1 MAAPHIVFGM
11 HVTKRPGPGA
21 GALVAWGNAWLAGHV
36 GLDEAVDAVE
46 KVAGP
51 CVLRGVPTQ
60 EEIPLRRG
68 LGELRVEG
76 MTGLRLALP
85 IPGDPLGLTGPPA
98 LNTAAIE
105 AGAAVLAD
113 LDGRCRG
120 LLPAEDRRGSS
131 YLGVRWTLLEARPGR
146 PGLPSLAEADHQLTL
161 AVREV
166 TEALLG
172 VDDVSG
178 KRPDPEIMQTL
189 AALRESQAGESQ
201 DGLAPGYPPRAHRVA
216 ALAGRLTV
224 VVELARALDGR
235 NLTADQMRRRADA
248 LATLDRA
255 VRRARVAAH
264 NSAFDPV
271 NRP

>member
-1 MAAPHIVFGM
+1 MFVM

-21 GALVAWGNAWLAGHV
+21 GALVAWGNAWLTGQV

-46 KVAGP
+46 KLAGP
-51 CVLRGVPTQ
+51 CVLGTEQ
-60 EEIPLRRG
+60 AELSLRRG
-68 LGELRVEG
+68 LGDLRVEG
-76 MTGLRLALP
+76 MTALRLALP

-98 LNTAAIE
+98 LNSAAIE

-113 LDGRCRG
+113 LDGRCVG

-131 YLGVRWTLLEARPGR
+131 YLGVRWTRREARPGL
-146 PGLPSLAEADHQLTL
+146 PDVPSLAEADHQLAL

-166 TEALLG
+166 TEALLT

-178 KRPDPEIMQTL
+178 SRPDPEIMQTL

-235 NLTADQMRRRADA
+235 TLTADQTRRRTAA

-264 NSAFDPV
+264 NSAFDPAG
-271 NRP
+271 RA

>member
-1 MAAPHIVFGM
+1 M

-21 GALVAWGNAWLAGHV
+21 GALVAWGNAWLTGHV

-46 KVAGP
+46 RVAGP
-51 CVLRGVPTQ
+51 CVLDGETA
-60 EEIPLRRG
+60 EISLRRG

-85 IPGDPLGLTGPPA
+85 TPGDPLGLTGPPG
-98 LNTAAIE
+98 LNSAAIE

-113 LDGRCRG
+113 LDGRCVG
-120 LLPAEDRRGSS
+120 LLPGEDRRGSS
-131 YLGVRWTLLEARPGR
+131 YLGVRWTRMEARL
-146 PGLPSLAEADHQLTL
+146 GLPDVPSLAEADHQLTM

-166 TEALLG
+166 TEALLT

-178 KRPDPEIMQTL
+178 RAADPEIMKTL
-189 AALRESQAGESQ
+189 AALRESPSRGPNPPESQ

-224 VVELARALDGR
+224 VVDLARALDGR
-235 NLTADQMRRRADA
+235 NLNADQMRRRTAA
-248 LATLDRA
+248 LTTLDRA
-255 VRRARVAAH
+255 VRRAKVAAH
-264 NSAFDPV
+264 NSAQPA
-271 NRP
+271 RK